1 MNEMI
6 ERGAE
11 DTSLAFGGQAVIE
24 GVMIRSQKRMVI
36 SVREH
41 DGTVST
47 VTQEILPITE
57 RYHILKIPF
66 IRGVPAMVETLYRG
80 IKGLVLSA
88 NIALEEEGE
97 TFSSKEIAITLM
109 MSFAILAFF
118 IVIPTLTT
126 SLLAIPNVFSNV
138 VEVVTRF
145 SLFLLYLILVSQWS
159 EVTRVFQY
167 HGAEHKVINAY
178 EAGEPLNL
186 ATAKKHSRLH
196 PRCGTSFLFIVML
209 VSVILFSL
217 LPESSIAL
225 RLAYRFILIP
235 VIASVSYELLKLSGK
250 HRNSKIVR
258 GLVKPGLELQRL
270 TTKEPDDDMIIV
282 ALHAVKR
289 VVS

>member
-1 MNEMI
+1 MNKMVV
-6 ERGAE
+6 GAAE

-36 SVREH
+36 CVREH
-41 DGTVST
+41 DGTIST
-47 VTQEILPITE
+47 VTQEIQPITE
-57 RYHILKIPF
+57 RYQILKIPF

-97 TFSSKEIAITLM
+97 KFTSKEIAITLI
-109 MSFAILAFF
+109 MSLAIVAFF

-126 SLLAIPNVFSNV
+126 SLLAIPNVFSNII
-138 VEVVTRF
+138 EVVTRF

-178 EAGEPLNL
+178 ETGEPLSL
-186 ATAKKHSRLH
+186 ITVKKHSRLH

-217 LPESSIAL
+217 LPESSITL

-235 VIASVSYELLKLSGK
+235 VIASISYELLKLSGK

-270 TTKEPDDDMIIV
+270 TTKEPDDDMIKV
-282 ALHAVKR
+282 ALQAVKR